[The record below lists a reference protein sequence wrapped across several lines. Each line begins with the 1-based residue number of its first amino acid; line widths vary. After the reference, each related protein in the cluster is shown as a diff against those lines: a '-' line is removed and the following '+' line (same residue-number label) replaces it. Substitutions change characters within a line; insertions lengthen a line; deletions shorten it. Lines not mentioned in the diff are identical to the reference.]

1 MNKWLKI
8 LLIGLVLGLVSAF
21 IIYKIMYRPVKSIE
35 SYAVNLSIDAGAM
48 IDEFIKDPQNGNE
61 KYLEKVIEVSGVV
74 HKIEKSDSSI
84 TILFDDGKDYII
96 SLSVNENNTKKAE
109 ALKVGDLTAL
119 VGQYN
124 GYIEGDKSFMFPG
137 TIQISRCYFK

>member
-8 LLIGLVLGLVSAF
+8 LLIGLGLGLVSAF

-84 TILFDDGKDYII
+84 TILLMMAKII
-96 SLSVNENNTKKAE
+96 
-109 ALKVGDLTAL
+109 
-119 VGQYN
+119 
-124 GYIEGDKSFMFPG
+124 
-137 TIQISRCYFK
+137 

>member
-8 LLIGLVLGLVSAF
+8 LLIGLGLGLVSAF

-109 ALKVGDLTAL
+109 ALKVGT
-119 VGQYN
+119 
-124 GYIEGDKSFMFPG
+124 
-137 TIQISRCYFK
+137 

>member
-8 LLIGLVLGLVSAF
+8 LLIGLGLGLVSAF

-74 HKIEKSDSSI
+74 HKIEKA
-84 TILFDDGKDYII
+84 TQVL
-96 SLSVNENNTKKAE
+96 
-109 ALKVGDLTAL
+109 
-119 VGQYN
+119 Q
-124 GYIEGDKSFMFPG
+124 SF
-137 TIQISRCYFK
+137 

>member
-8 LLIGLVLGLVSAF
+8 LLIGLGLGLVSAF

-96 SLSVNENNTKKAE
+96 SLSVKENK
-109 ALKVGDLTAL
+109 
-119 VGQYN
+119 
-124 GYIEGDKSFMFPG
+124 
-137 TIQISRCYFK
+137 

>member
-1 MNKWLKI
+1 M
-8 LLIGLVLGLVSAF
+8 
-21 IIYKIMYRPVKSIE
+21 
-35 SYAVNLSIDAGAM
+35 
-48 IDEFIKDPQNGNE
+48 
-61 KYLEKVIEVSGVV
+61 IEVSGVV

-124 GYIEGDKSFMFPG
+124 GYIEGDKSFMLPG

>member
-8 LLIGLVLGLVSAF
+8 LLIGLGLGLVSAF

-61 KYLEKVIEVSGVV
+61 KYL
-74 HKIEKSDSSI
+74 
-84 TILFDDGKDYII
+84 
-96 SLSVNENNTKKAE
+96 
-109 ALKVGDLTAL
+109 
-119 VGQYN
+119 
-124 GYIEGDKSFMFPG
+124 
-137 TIQISRCYFK
+137 